1 MMRRAPDFRKPPM
14 TGAGAFAPK
23 SKGKTSIVDRLEEA
37 EP

>member
-23 SKGKTSIVDRLEEA
+23 SKCQTSIVDQFEEV